1 VKATLVISVYNDV
14 AALTAVLKTVDLQ
27 SEKAFDIIISQDGDS
42 NCFDVVIQKYENKLS
57 ITHLQQPDTG
67 FLKNKMLNKVIVT
80 AQSDKLI
87 FIDGDCILHPKF
99 IANYIKHIQQGLIC
113 MGRRIDLDKTTTAK
127 IKFGQ
132 LLLPTFWGML
142 KNKTTRIEES
152 FYLPFLSQ
160 KMLKTPKLLGCN
172 MGWHKAD
179 LFLLNGFDE
188 NYTFPGYGEDT
199 DIEFR
204 AKLAGIQPFSM
215 RFKAIQFH
223 LDHTRPGRENEI
235 TRSQQ
240 VFENTKRRSDFR
252 CQNGLEKLDK

>member
-42 NCFDVVIQKYENKLS
+42 NCFDVVIQKYKHQLS
-57 ITHLQQPDTG
+57 ITHLQQP
-67 FLKNKMLNKVIVT
+67 
-80 AQSDKLI
+80 
-87 FIDGDCILHPKF
+87 DGDCILHPKF
-99 IANYIKHIQQGLIC
+99 IANYITHIQKGLIC
-113 MGRRIDLDKTTTAK
+113 MGRRIDLDKTTTAQ

-132 LLLPTFWGML
+132 MLLPTFWGML

-152 FYLPFLSQ
+152 FYLPFLTQ

-179 LFLLNGFDE
+179 LLLLNGFDE

-235 TRSQQ
+235 SRSQQ
-240 VFENTKRRSDFR
+240 VFENTKKRSDFR
-252 CQNGLEKLDK
+252 CQNGIEKLDK

>member
-1 VKATLVISVYNDV
+1 MKATLVISVYNDV
-14 AALTAVLKTVDLQ
+14 AALTAVLKTVELQ

-42 NCFDVVIQKYENKLS
+42 NCFDVVIQKYKHQLS

-67 FLKNKMLNKVIVT
+67 FLKNKMLNKVIVS

-99 IANYIKHIQQGLIC
+99 IANYITHIQKGLIC
-113 MGRRIDLDKTTTAK
+113 MGRRIDLDKTTTAQ

-132 LLLPTFWGML
+132 MLLPTFWGML

-152 FYLPFLSQ
+152 FYLPFLTQ

-179 LFLLNGFDE
+179 LLLLNGFDE

-235 TRSQQ
+235 SRSQQ
-240 VFENTKRRSDFR
+240 VFENTKKRSDFR
-252 CQNGLEKLDK
+252 CQNGIEKLDK

>member
-240 VFENTKRRSDFR
+240 VFENTKRRSDFS

>member
-1 VKATLVISVYNDV
+1 
-14 AALTAVLKTVDLQ
+14 
-27 SEKAFDIIISQDGDS
+27 
-42 NCFDVVIQKYENKLS
+42 
-57 ITHLQQPDTG
+57 
-67 FLKNKMLNKVIVT
+67 
-80 AQSDKLI
+80 
-87 FIDGDCILHPKF
+87 
-99 IANYIKHIQQGLIC
+99 
-113 MGRRIDLDKTTTAK
+113 MGRRIDLDKTTTAQ

-132 LLLPTFWGML
+132 MLLPTFWGML

-152 FYLPFLSQ
+152 FYLPFLTQ

-179 LFLLNGFDE
+179 LLLLNGFDE

-235 TRSQQ
+235 SRSQQ
-240 VFENTKRRSDFR
+240 VFENTKKRSDFR
-252 CQNGLEKLDK
+252 CQNGIEKLDK

>member
-14 AALTAVLKTVDLQ
+14 SALTAVLKTVHQ
-27 SEKAFDIIISQDGDS
+27 QHEKDVEVIVSQDGDS
-42 NCFDVVIQKYENKLS
+42 NCFDVVIQKYESKLS
-57 ITHLQQPDTG
+57 IIHLQQPDTG
-67 FLKNKMLNKVIVT
+67 FLKNKMLNKVVLA
-80 AQSDKLI
+80 AQTDKLI

-99 IANYIKHIQQGLIC
+99 IANYIKYIKKGLIC

-127 IKFGQ
+127 IKYGQ
-132 LLLPTFWGML
+132 LLLPRFWGML

-160 KMLKTPKLLGCN
+160 KLLKTPKLLGCN

-179 LFLLNGFDE
+179 LLLLNGFDE

-235 TRSQQ
+235 SRSQE
-240 VFENTKRRSDFR
+240 VFENTKKRSDFR
-252 CQNGLEKLDK
+252 CKNGIEKLDK